1 MKCIKCIKEGWAV
14 SSVQHFK
21 RKGFYLAWAFVTH
34 REYEIYYD
42 CAGPRRPW
50 CTKNVYERSFVQI
63 MASSPELLRRPEFPS
78 LFPPPPFPRLIC
90 RKKIPATS
98 PGKMEPEKGAA
109 VLPSLCLAQHDTQ
122 RSGGSVT
129 NIDPLSPPPLSP
141 RRPITYSST
150 DRTPRSPLDSER
162 LNLPLVGSNS
172 FISSNVS
179 DSKTQKPNTEI

>member
-63 MASSPELLRRPEFPS
+63 IASSPELLRRPEFPS
-78 LFPPPPFPRLIC
+78 LFPSPPLQDWFAERKSLQRPRE
-90 RKKIPATS
+90 RWNPKKEQWFSRAFVWLSTT
-98 PGKMEPEKGAA
+98 PE
-109 VLPSLCLAQHDTQ
+109 
-122 RSGGSVT
+122 
-129 NIDPLSPPPLSP
+129 DPEVQWQISTPCPPLSLP